1 MSINVNLRR
10 TYTLRPLRH
19 RSPCF
24 TDKLLSIEPDLN
36 PVVEEGEEGGERE
49 GGHEDRDEP
58 ELENHLKVL
67 LEQALV
73 ADKAIVGLSLG
84 LCLSSLLQ
92 LLLVPPGLDLGDD
105 DLLRVVDA
113 LLPHHDHP
121 QLLGKLDQTTTWTVS
136 CKLQRYSFAHLPHTP
151 HS

>member
-1 MSINVNLRR
+1 MNLRG
-10 TYTLRPLRH
+10 TYTLRPLCH
-19 RSPCF
+19 CSSSL

-73 ADKAIVGLSLG
+73 TDKAIVGFSLG

-136 CKLQRYSFAHLPHTP
+136 CKLQRYSFAYLPHTP